1 MSIIDVLKS
10 TLNQKKKIDV
20 KKLPSQGLF
29 YKDNF
34 EMYIKKADI
43 EDINEYEYKYDKEDL
58 SSIIYKL
65 KNAVQKNTILPNKY
79 SFTDIKSIDIIFIFL
94 EIVKFTNNKEI
105 VLKYLDN
112 DDKEKS
118 IEFSSKYF
126 NYFNVGP
133 ELINKYDSNSK
144 QFIIDDYRF
153 SLPSIGIENSITNF
167 LISKSDDLDADK
179 YNQYTYDFMFF
190 LGDKKRI
197 KYSEID
203 NLIQIF
209 NFDMEDSEMRKV
221 KKIIKIFQPM
231 QKYSLKVNDKII
243 EINSQIN
250 LETIWK

>member
-1 MSIIDVLKS
+1 MNIIDVLKS

-65 KNAVQKNTILPNKY
+65 KNIVQKNIILPKKY

-105 VLKYLDN
+105 ILKYLD
-112 DDKEKS
+112 DDNKEKS

-126 NYFNVGP
+126 NYFNVGH
-133 ELINKYDSNSK
+133 ELINKYDSNNK

-167 LISKSDDLDADK
+167 LISKADDLDADK
-179 YNQYTYDFMFF
+179 YNKYTYDFMFF

-209 NFDMEDSEMRKV
+209 NFDIEDSEMKKI
-221 KKIIKIFQPM
+221 KKIIEIFQPM

>member
-1 MSIIDVLKS
+1 MNLIDVIKS

-20 KKLPSQGLF
+20 KKLPSLGLF

-34 EMYIKKADI
+34 EMYIKKASID
-43 EDINEYEYKYDKEDL
+43 DINKYEYKYDKEDL

-65 KNAVQKNTILPNKY
+65 KEIVKNNIILPKKY
-79 SFTDIKSIDIIFIFL
+79 SFIDIKSIDIIFLFL

-105 VLKYLDN
+105 ILKYLDN
-112 DDKEKS
+112 GIEKCIKFKS
-118 IEFSSKYF
+118 DYF
-126 NYFNVGP
+126 NYFEIDQN
-133 ELINKYDSNSK
+133 LMNKYDSENR
-144 QFIIDDYRF
+144 QFVIDGYKF

-167 LISKSDDLDADK
+167 LISKSNDLDSDK
-179 YNQYTYDFMFF
+179 YNKYSYDFMFF
-190 LGDKKRI
+190 LGDKNKI
-197 KYSEID
+197 KYNEID

-209 NFDMEDSEMRKV
+209 NFDIEDSEIKKI

-231 QKYSLKVNDKII
+231 QKYSLKINNKII